1 MLTMDQKYRIKI
13 LRRFEAKSI
22 REIAKETGNDFK
34 TVKKY
39 VEMEDFNAKPPVK
52 QTRNSKTNMYEESV
66 RQWLAADLTAP
77 RKQRHTAHRIFERLR
92 EAASNKG
99 LELVVSERS
108 IRTLVARL
116 KAEITQQD
124 IAYLPLF
131 HPMGEAQVDFGETT
145 FVEKGI
151 RYEGYHLA
159 MTFPYSDAGYTQL
172 FKGQNLECLMQGMKN
187 IFEHIDGMPA
197 VIWFDN
203 MSTAVKTIKAHGERE
218 VTDGFYRL
226 MTHYCFQSNFCNPAS
241 GNEKGSVENFVGYSR
256 RNFFVPVPEFE
267 DLQAYNRSLLEIC
280 DRDMER
286 QHYKKEERVRDLFAV
301 ERKVFAPLPLVPF
314 EAYKYVLTGTNNY
327 GKASLTTNRYSTA
340 GNLANQSVWLKI
352 GAHTVTILNKDMKP
366 VVTHPRLYGKNKESM
381 LWSPYLSLVS
391 KRPNA
396 LKYTEFFESL
406 PEKSRNFME
415 QCDLDEKKKVL
426 SFLAD
431 VTQEHSLEEALQ
443 SLEKLL
449 QLGAQDSE
457 SLRAGYRYL
466 TEPSLPEAKMKVSVK
481 LPEVKE
487 YRINWDGYMQLME
500 AAHESKAT
508 CSRSL

>member
-1 MLTMDQKYRIKI
+1 MDQKYRIKI
-13 LRRFEAKSI
+13 LHRFEAKSM
-22 REIAKETGNDFK
+22 RQIAKETGSDFK

-39 VEMEDFNAKPPVK
+39 LDMKDFNEAPPAK
-52 QTRNSKTNMYEESV
+52 QTRSSKTDQYEEIV
-66 RQWLAADLTAP
+66 REWLEADLTAP
-77 RKQRHTAHRIFERLR
+77 RKQRHTAHRVFERLR
-92 EAASNKG
+92 EAASSKG
-99 LELVVSERS
+99 LDLDVSERA

-116 KAEITQQD
+116 RAEISQQD
-124 IAYLPLF
+124 IAFLPLF

-187 IFEHIDGMPA
+187 IFEHIGGIPA

-218 VTDGFYRL
+218 VTDGFFRF
-226 MTHYCFQSNFCNPAS
+226 MTHFCFQSNFCNPAS

-267 DLQAYNRSLLEIC
+267 DLQTYNHSLLKIC
-280 DRDMER
+280 DRDLER
-286 QHYKKEERVRDLFAV
+286 QHYKKEERVLDLFVA
-301 ERKVFAPLPLVPF
+301 ERKAFAPLPQVSF
-314 EAYKYVLTGTNNY
+314 DAYKYVLARTNNY
-327 GKASLTTNRYSTA
+327 GKATLATNHYSTA
-340 GNLANQSVWLKI
+340 GHLANQNIWLKI
-352 GAHTVTILNKDMKP
+352 GAHTVAILDKDMKAI
-366 VVTHPRLYGKNKESM
+366 VTHPRLYGKNKESM
-381 LWSPYLSLVS
+381 LWSPYLNLIS

-396 LKYTEFFESL
+396 LRYTEFFESL

-415 QCDLDEKKKVL
+415 HCDLDEKKKVV

-431 VTQEHSLEEALQ
+431 LTQEQSIEEALQ

-466 TEPSLPEAKMKVSVK
+466 TEPKFSEVKIKVSTK

-487 YRINWDGYMQLME
+487 YRINWDGYMQLLE
-500 AAHESKAT
+500 AAHESKAN
-508 CSRSL
+508 CSQSM